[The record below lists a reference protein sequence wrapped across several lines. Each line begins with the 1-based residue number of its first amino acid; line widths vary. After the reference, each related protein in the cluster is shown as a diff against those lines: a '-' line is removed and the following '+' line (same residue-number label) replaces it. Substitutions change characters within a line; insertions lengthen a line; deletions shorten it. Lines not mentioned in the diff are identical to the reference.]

1 MDGWSSFGS
10 PGAKMSER
18 PPGVSSK
25 AALFGRRAP
34 ESTLAE
40 VQREL
45 AQVNVP

>member
-1 MDGWSSFGS
+1 MFPECSLNVH
-10 PGAKMSER
+10 P
-18 PPGVSSK
+18 K

-40 VQREL
+40 VQRECSL